1 MTHSIFG
8 PDANSTQLHLGR
20 RVHFL
25 RKSPLVLTSDDILN
39 HVVIAG
45 RPPAANRLQ
54 DDLQRQLT
62 FQDGGWIRFARTCPI
77 DAPSACIPREAGR
90 QNELSV
96 LDLVGCNAGT
106 YSPLHAGAPVD
117 IAQRLVELFP
127 PGQSQGAEYYR
138 TAAVE
143 ALTTLLDAARLTE
156 QACTLDSLATLLAGG
171 DPFSDLCEAVSR
183 AQPGHA
189 CLDMLAAVAPTLSVR
204 SPLNASLAGLAGRL
218 HNLTQSAPGK
228 LMSCTEP
235 TIDLDEVLRH
245 ERLLLVNL
253 PEGPL
258 GDTLQ
263 RMLIA
268 HVRTSMIAQAS
279 AASGKATREPFGI
292 FIDDP
297 ATVSDLL
304 SGDVLDAAKA
314 LNIGFF
320 LRSATLASIP
330 NDLCST
336 KILFGMNA
344 LDGTASAES
353 FDTRRLLSKQK
364 RDEFHV
370 SRAGAVV
377 HGKLLPWNS
386 FK

>member
-1 MTHSIFG
+1 
-8 PDANSTQLHLGR
+8 
-20 RVHFL
+20 VHFL
-25 RKSPLVLTSDDILN
+25 RKSPLVLTKDDFLK

-45 RPPAANRLQ
+45 SQPAANRLQ

-62 FQDGGWIRFARTCPI
+62 FQDGGWIRFARSSPI
-77 DAPSACIPREAGR
+77 DAAAVGIAREAGR
-90 QNELSV
+90 HHELSV
-96 LDLVGCNAGT
+96 LDLVGCTADT
-106 YSPLHAGAPVD
+106 YSPLHNGAPADV
-117 IAQRLVELFP
+117 AQRLVELFP
-127 PGQSQGAEYYR
+127 PGHSQGAERYR

-143 ALTTLLDAARLTE
+143 ALTTVLDAARLTE
-156 QACTLDSLATLLAGG
+156 QAYTLGSLATLIAGG
-171 DPFSDLCEAVSR
+171 ESFSDLCTAVSR
-183 AQPGHA
+183 VQPGHA
-189 CLDMLAAVAPTLSVR
+189 CLDMLGDVDPTLSAR
-204 SPLNASLAGLAGRL
+204 SPLNATLAGLAGRL
-218 HNLTQSAPGK
+218 LNLIQSAPGK

-235 TIDLDEVLRH
+235 TIDLDDVLRQQ
-245 ERLLLVNL
+245 RLLLVNL

-268 HVRTSMIAQAS
+268 HVRSSMIAQAG
-279 AASGKATREPFGI
+279 AASGKTTREPFGI

-320 LRSATLASIP
+320 LRSATLACIP
-330 NDLCST
+330 KDLCAT

-370 SRAGAVV
+370 SRDGAVV